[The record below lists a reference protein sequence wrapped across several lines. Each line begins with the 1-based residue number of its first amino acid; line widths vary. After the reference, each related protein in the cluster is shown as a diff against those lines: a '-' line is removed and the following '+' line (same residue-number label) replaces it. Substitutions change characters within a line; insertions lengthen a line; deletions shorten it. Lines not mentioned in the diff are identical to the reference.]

1 VRTLVRISACIFGFM
16 IATVLLATGF
26 NFMAMLIAEGIEY
39 SLLVLIGL
47 LFIIGG
53 IVLSFFSGYYLRM
66 ND

>member
-1 VRTLVRISACIFGFM
+1 M
-16 IATVLLATGF
+16 IATVLLAIGF

-53 IVLSFFSGYYLRM
+53 IVLSFFSGYYLR
-66 ND
+66 NSDD